1 MMNVRIQGKL
11 CRKLGKRSG
20 HGVGTRML
28 CLHLPLDEWALKSC
42 SPVPQLNSLTSLC
55 LGGIVREEDMAP
67 RSIPSGGRQH
77 KWMAMGVPKIVSSG
91 VNRG

>member
-67 RSIPSGGRQH
+67 RSIKEAGFQFSGRDQPGC
-77 KWMAMGVPKIVSSG
+77 
-91 VNRG
+91 